1 MSVLNRP
8 SNECHAL
15 RYLAFARCII
25 PVFVTTYDIDLVS
38 IEYLYESVRDI
49 RKPLVLSFEVLH
61 EVGVGSEP
69 W

>member
-1 MSVLNRP
+1 MSILNHP
-8 SNECHAL
+8 SIERQVL

-25 PVFVTTYDIDLVS
+25 PVFVTINDIDPVS
-38 IEYLYESVRDI
+38 IEYLYESGRDI